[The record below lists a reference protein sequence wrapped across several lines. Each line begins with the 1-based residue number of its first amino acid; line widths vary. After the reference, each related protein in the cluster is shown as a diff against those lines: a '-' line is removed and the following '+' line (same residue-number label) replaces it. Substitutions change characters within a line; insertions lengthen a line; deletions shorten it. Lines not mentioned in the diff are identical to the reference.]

1 MREKKQNL
9 SWPIDKFYTLHSFV
23 VSSYSGIPSAGHLVM
38 SQCHQQLHNTI
49 QQLLLPYGILK
60 AGGLPL
66 QAAHFVPLVLPPAAY
81 SAPPVVHPVPSA
93 WPPVVHPVPSAWPPV
108 GNPVPSAWPP
118 VAYSA
123 YATAFLW
130 NPEWDLQLQRIYI
143 MTFVMFCQHRLCIHH
158 AYQSMCKCGPE
169 KCLVICF
176 AELEH
181 LCSNLKY

>member
-1 MREKKQNL
+1 M
-9 SWPIDKFYTLHSFV
+9 
-23 VSSYSGIPSAGHLVM
+23 
-38 SQCHQQLHNTI
+38 
-49 QQLLLPYGILK
+49 LLPYDIQKSVGIS
-60 AGGLPL
+60 L
-66 QAAHFVPLVLPPAAY
+66 QTAH
-81 SAPPVVHPVPSA
+81 SAPLA
-93 WPPVVHPVPSAWPPV
+93 L
-108 GNPVPSAWPP
+108 PP

-123 YATAFLW
+123 YARAFLW